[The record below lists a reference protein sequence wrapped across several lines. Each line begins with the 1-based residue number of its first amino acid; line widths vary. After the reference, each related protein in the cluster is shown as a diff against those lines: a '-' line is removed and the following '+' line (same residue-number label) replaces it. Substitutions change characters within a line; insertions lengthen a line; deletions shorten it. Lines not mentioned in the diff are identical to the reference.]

1 MQGLQAHPTV
11 GDVRGIGLMCAAEL
25 VQNKETK
32 EPFGWGPAAASHPF
46 SRRLTEVME
55 QKGLLT
61 RLFMSVQLAPPLV
74 VSKDELET
82 MVQIIDESLT
92 VAEREFGFA

>member
-1 MQGLQAHPTV
+1 
-11 GDVRGIGLMCAAEL
+11 
-25 VQNKETK
+25 
-32 EPFGWGPAAASHPF
+32 
-46 SRRLTEVME
+46 
-55 QKGLLT
+55 
-61 RLFMSVQLAPPLV
+61 VQLAPPLV

>member
-1 MQGLQAHPTV
+1 
-11 GDVRGIGLMCAAEL
+11 MCAAEL